1 MGDLALEDDAEQ
13 VTYANGEVAEVR
25 DNPKLAP
32 GEYGVAP
39 TPWSA
44 VQGAAWVTLTKGAS
58 GLGASLSVPEI
69 EAHDVELQR
78 PATVIGVTRVVAV
91 AEGDPFDHHRG
102 RLDH

>member
-1 MGDLALEDDAEQ
+1 MPSRARSTRVPCSRLAYESLAASGATLGDLALEDDAEQ

-58 GLGASLSVPEI
+58 V
-69 EAHDVELQR
+69 
-78 PATVIGVTRVVAV
+78 
-91 AEGDPFDHHRG
+91 
-102 RLDH
+102 